1 MTDLLKANGR
11 ELDLALR
18 YGAEGVGGL
27 TRFRDDIVRQVRAK
41 WESELAEVK
50 RQAAWDALTA
60 CDFNGQY
67 TDALLYRNR
76 HYAPPPRSVTL
87 SDGSVVTSGSY
98 GVPGGQC
105 WLFRD
110 TPTGERKNVT
120 MGQWPQLLRATDT
133 GTDFDAV
140 KQFAASVEA
149 R

>member
-1 MTDLLKANGR
+1 MTDLLTTNAD
-11 ELDLALR
+11 EIVHHFVTLR
-18 YGAEGVGGL
+18 DE
-27 TRFRDDIVRQVRAK
+27 IVRQARAK
-41 WESELAEVK
+41 WEAELVEAK

-76 HYAPPPRSVTL
+76 HYAPMPRSVTL
-87 SDGSVVTSGSY
+87 SDGSVVTPGSY

-120 MGQWPQLLRATDT
+120 LGQWPQLLRATDT

-140 KQFAASVEA
+140 KQFAATVEA